1 MLKSAVSCVGKMFTP
16 KFYKD
21 QFMCVVENTRKSF
34 IAGSPA
40 PLFKGMLLVG
50 VVGYAMEYSLVG
62 SKYIVCIVISF
73 YQSAC

>member
-1 MLKSAVSCVGKMFTP
+1 MSLKSAATSVLKLFTP

-21 QFMCVVENTRKSF
+21 QFLCVVENTRKSF

-62 SKYIVCIVISF
+62 SKF
-73 YQSAC
+73 QSPVYWLF